1 MIRWQDR
8 PKFYTPMGADTW
20 ESSTLEKRKEM
31 ALFSHFMKDTKVNGR
46 EIVNTGQGFTK
57 IFQQGRSTRENT
69 AKTNPT
75 EMANS
80 QNGTI
85 PTADNSNQAKEPGRE
100 YR

>member
-1 MIRWQDR
+1 MTKWQDR
-8 PKFYTPMGADTW
+8 QKFYIPMGADTW

-31 ALFSHFMKDTKVNGR
+31 ALFSHFMKDTKVSGKV
-46 EIVNTGQGFTK
+46 IVNTGLDFTK
-57 IFQQGRSTRENT
+57 IIQRGRSTRENT
-69 AKTNPT
+69 AITNPT

-85 PTADNSNQAKEPGRE
+85 PTADNSNQAKEPGKE